1 MGQYVFISGSNF
13 GRGHISSTTY
23 KVVNHALRP
32 DGVTSTSGSIYL
44 NDGAGN
50 YTDPATGISKAD
62 FDAGL
67 QLLFDDNFITSSIVE
82 VENGSCAATKTFAVW
97 GTSGPQPASG
107 FVSCSVSLESSAVNT
122 SVTYRFS
129 AAINGYY
136 SAQRDVT
143 DSSTAGYTSAVLRL
157 FTDGSSIDG
166 GGTITITRVRD
177 NNNDPDTTPD
187 QSGTIAAADAITDS
201 STLTTSYSPSNPS
214 IPANPGSY
222 SQTIT
227 LSNWDDGSCA
237 DIQVQEGTA

>member
-67 QLLFDDNFITSSIVE
+67 QLLFDDNLITSSVVE
-82 VENGSCAATKTFAVW
+82 VENGSCAGIKTFAVW
-97 GTSGPQPASG
+97 GSAGPQPASA
-107 FVSCSVSLESSAVNT
+107 FVSCSVSLDSSAINT

-129 AAINGYY
+129 AAINGFY

-143 DSSTAGYTSAVLRL
+143 DTSTAGYTTLVLKL
-157 FTDGSSIDG
+157 FKDGSSIDG
-166 GGTITITRVRD
+166 GGTITVTRVED
-177 NNNDPDTTPD
+177 NNGTDTTPD
-187 QSGTIAAADAITDS
+187 QSGAITAADSIYDT
-201 STLTTSYSPSNPS
+201 STLTTTYTPSNPS

-227 LSNWDDGSCA
+227 LTNWDDNSHA
-237 DIQVQEGTA
+237 LIEVQEGIA